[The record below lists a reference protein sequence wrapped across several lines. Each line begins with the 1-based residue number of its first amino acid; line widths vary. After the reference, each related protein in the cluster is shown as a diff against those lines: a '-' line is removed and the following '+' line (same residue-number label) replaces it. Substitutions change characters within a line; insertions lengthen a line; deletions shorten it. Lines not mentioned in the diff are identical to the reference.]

1 MKKIKSKRM
10 IYAQI
15 ALRTFMIMLG
25 AAFAAIAI
33 ELFLVPNQLIDGGV
47 IGVALILDYLTQSN
61 PYVNFAIFVVVLNL
75 PFMYF
80 GYKQIGK
87 SFVVSSIF
95 GTICLAIIESSLH
108 HVDAVVEEPILAA
121 VFGGLLLGIGVG
133 LVIRNGGTMDGTEIL
148 GILLTKK
155 LPFSVGE
162 FVMFINIFIFTIA
175 SFILGIEEAMYSAMA
190 YFIAFK
196 AIDIVTQGLDET
208 KAVFIISDSHEEI
221 SESIQARLGRG
232 TTKLHGRGGYTDKE
246 KDVIFVVVTRLEI
259 TKLKT
264 LVYEFDENAF
274 LTIMNT
280 HETKGGKFKSAIH

>member
-1 MKKIKSKRM
+1 MAQAKHKKVE
-10 IYAQI
+10 YAEI
-15 ALRTFMIMLG
+15 ILRAIMIMIG
-25 AAFAAIAI
+25 AGFAAVAI

-47 IGVALILDYLTQSN
+47 IGVALILDYLTQAN

-75 PFMYF
+75 PFFYF

-87 SFVVSSIF
+87 TFVVSSIF
-95 GTICLAIIESSLH
+95 GTVCLAIIESSLH
-108 HVDAVVEEPILAA
+108 HVEPIIHEPILAA

-148 GILLTKK
+148 GILLTKR

-162 FVMFINIFIFTIA
+162 FVMFINVFIFIVA
-175 SFILGIEEAMYSAMA
+175 SFILGVESAMYSAMA

-208 KAVFIISDSHEEI
+208 KAVFIISDAHEEI

-232 TTKLHGRGGYTDKE
+232 TTKLHGRGGYTDQE